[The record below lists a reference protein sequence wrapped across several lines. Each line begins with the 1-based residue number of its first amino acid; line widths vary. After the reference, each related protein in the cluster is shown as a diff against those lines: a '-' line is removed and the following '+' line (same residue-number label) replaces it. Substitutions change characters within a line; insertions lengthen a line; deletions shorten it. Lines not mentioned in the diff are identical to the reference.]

1 MQKTTILIVEDSR
14 PIRSAL
20 QRIIEKNTQFKCIFT
35 ETLEETEKLLS
46 SSAENIFAA
55 ILDLELPDALQGE
68 IVDFVS
74 KFKIPS
80 IVFTGKND
88 ETSSAFFNSKPV
100 LDFISKEG
108 AANFQFVVTILEN
121 LKKNSSE
128 NILLIKN
135 PGENNF
141 DISDLLS
148 LHKFQITEISSTS
161 EVFSALNKNPEIRF
175 IISDFRKST
184 NADFEFI
191 EKFREKKD
199 KSDIGIIA
207 VISDRDHLSISKLLK
222 RGVNDCIY
230 TPILKEEFFSRIYSL
245 IDYLDNYKFIKKSQ
259 YELRKEEKHL
269 REIMEG
275 VDESAIVSKSDVYGK
290 ITYVNRQFCEIS
302 GYSKEELIGKPHNV
316 IRHPDMPSSA
326 FADLWKTIKAKKIW
340 TGIVKNRKKNGD
352 AYYVKTLIKP
362 ILDLNGDIE
371 EYISIRQDIT
381 DQEEA
386 RQGLL
391 QKLTF
396 RSSSINEIQQQSK
409 FYEEILN
416 ESSLL
421 VNIGLDGKII
431 SVNDHYTRVTG
442 YLPSELKKFSVEDI
456 QIPGQEEVLTVEK
469 LLAMGSD
476 DRWRGTFFIKD
487 KTEKKL
493 YLNAYV
499 LPLKNIKGKVEEYLI
514 ILSDITKVMQYHY
527 SMEKAQK
534 ELIFI
539 MTEAIESHSQE
550 TGFHVQRVGE
560 YAGLLGSIYGLSKT
574 DCETLQ
580 ITAALHDLGKIG
592 IPDSILNKPDR
603 LDENEWKIIKTH
615 SEIGYK
621 ILQHSNLDILKKASM
636 IAKEHHERWDGTGYP
651 QGLKGGEINIFARIT
666 SVADVFDSLNSER
679 CYKNAWDRERIL
691 NYFLEQRGH
700 QFDPVLVDLLL
711 DNAEKFEA
719 VKSKY
724 ENKRSQE

>member
-1 MQKTTILIVEDSR
+1 MQKNTILIVEDSR

-20 QRIIEKNTQFKCIFT
+20 QRIIERNTQFECIFA
-35 ETLEETEKLLS
+35 ETLEETKKLLS
-46 SSAENIFAA
+46 AGTDQIFAA

-74 KFKIPS
+74 AYRLPS

-88 ETSSAFFNSKPV
+88 ETSSLFFNSKPV

-108 AANFQFVVTILEN
+108 ASNFHFVARILEN

-128 NILLIKN
+128 NILLISADTGKDS
-135 PGENNF
+135 
-141 DISDLLS
+141 DISDLLR
-148 LHKFQITEISSTS
+148 LHNFQITKISSVEDVS
-161 EVFSALNKNPEIRF
+161 SALEKNPGIRL
-175 IISDFRKST
+175 IVSDFIKPTSG
-184 NADFEFI
+184 DFDFI

-199 KSDIGIIA
+199 KSDFGIIA

-230 TPILKEEFFSRIYSL
+230 TPILKEEFFSRIYNL
-245 IDYLDNYKFIKKSQ
+245 IDNLDNYKLLKKSQ

-269 REIMEG
+269 REIMDG
-275 VDESAIVSKSDVYGK
+275 VDESSIVSRSDIYGK

-302 GYSKEELIGKPHNV
+302 GFSREELLGKPHNI
-316 IRHPDMPSSA
+316 IRHPDMPASA

-340 TGIVKNRKKNGD
+340 TGIIKNRKKNGD

-362 ILDLNGDIE
+362 VLDLNGDIE

-391 QKLTF
+391 QKLSV
-396 RSSSINEIQQQSK
+396 RSSSINEIQHQSK
-409 FYEEILN
+409 LFEDILN

-421 VNIGLDGKII
+421 MNVGLDGKIK
-431 SVNDHYTRVTG
+431 SVNEQYSRVTG
-442 YLPSELKKFSVEDI
+442 FLLSELKSLTVEDI
-456 QIPGQEEVLTVEK
+456 QIKSQEDILTVEK
-469 LLAMGSD
+469 LLSMGSE
-476 DRWRGTFFIKD
+476 DRWKGTFCIKD
-487 KTEKKL
+487 KTERTL

-499 LPLKNIKGKVEEYLI
+499 LPLKNTVGKMEEYLI
-514 ILSDITKVMQYHY
+514 TLSDITRVMQYHY

-534 ELIFI
+534 ELIYI
-539 MTEAIESHSQE
+539 ITEAIESNSQE

-560 YAGLLGSIYGLSKT
+560 YAGLLGSIYGLSKA
-574 DCETLQ
+574 DCETLR

-592 IPDSILNKPDR
+592 IPDSILNKPGR

-700 QFDPVLVDLLL
+700 QFDPILVDLLL
-711 DNAEKFEA
+711 DNAEKFDA
-719 VKSKY
+719 VKKKY
-724 ENKRSQE
+724 EN